1 MVKRS
6 LLSSTPAISASLR
19 LRWIMIS
26 FAFSATVLN
35 YLDRQ
40 ILSFVKASPEF
51 QQAVPVSDELFG
63 ILNACFMGAYALA
76 NGLSGPLI
84 DRVGTKIGYAA
95 CMVWWS
101 LAGIAH
107 IFARG
112 PWSLGACR
120 VALGLGEAGNWPAAA
135 KLVGEWFPSHER
147 ALASGIFNSGASI
160 GAILSP
166 LLIVWMV
173 NSWGWRSAFVVMGA
187 LGLIWAAAWWLVYR
201 SPDGAAPSPHEP
213 RIPAGQLLRT
223 RFMLTFTLSKF
234 FMDPVWYFIAFW
246 FPSFLSEVH
255 GVRFTMQD
263 MGWKAMIPFIAAAVG
278 NVAGGAA
285 TGQLIRRGLAI
296 NHARKAGAALFA
308 LLMVGMIPAILTSQ
322 LGLAIALVS
331 LAAFGY
337 AGYTANTLAFPPEVF
352 PKSAIASA
360 WGLASVGSGLGGML
374 FSYLSGYLVQ
384 RVGYTPVFIGY
395 GIFPLIALALVLW
408 GLGPLRP
415 HPRFSASASTP

>member
-1 MVKRS
+1 MPPPS
-6 LLSSTPAISASLR
+6 LTAPAPEPEPLR
-19 LRWIMIS
+19 LRWVMIG

-40 ILSFVKASPEF
+40 VLSFVKASPEF

-76 NGLSGPLI
+76 NGLSGPFI
-84 DRVGTKIGYAA
+84 DRVGTKIGYAV

-107 IFARG
+107 VFARG
-112 PWSLGACR
+112 PISLGACR
-120 VALGLGEAGNWPAAA
+120 VFLGLGEAGNWPAAA
-135 KLVGEWFPSHER
+135 KLVGEWFPTRER

-173 NSWGWRSAFVVMGA
+173 SSWGWQSAFVVMGA
-187 LGLIWAAAWWLVYR
+187 LGLVWTVGWWLAYR
-201 SPDGAAPSPHEP
+201 HPPQSAAEQRAP
-213 RIPAGQLLRT
+213 RVPAGQLIRT
-223 RFMLTFTLSKF
+223 RFVAVFTLSKF

-246 FPSFLSEVH
+246 FPSFLSKVH
-255 GVRFTMQD
+255 GVAFTMKD
-263 MGWKAMIPFIAAAVG
+263 MGWKSMIPFIAAAVG
-278 NVAGGAA
+278 NVAGGAL
-285 TGQLIRRGLAI
+285 TGLLIRSGMEVNR
-296 NHARKAGAALFA
+296 ARKTGVTVFA
-308 LLMVGMIPAILTSQ
+308 FLMLSMIPAIVTSHA
-322 LGLAIALVS
+322 GLAIGLVS

-337 AGYTANTLAFPPEVF
+337 AGYTANTLAFPAEVF
-352 PKSAIASA
+352 PKKAVASV

-374 FSYLSGYLVQ
+374 FSYLSGFLVE
-384 RVGYTPVFIGY
+384 RFGYTPVFIGY
-395 GIFPLIALALVLW
+395 GIMPIIAVTLVLF

-415 HPRFSASASTP
+415 HPRFSPTA